1 VKIEKVKE
9 KKKKK
14 KKVKEEEEERF
25 NPKYG
30 WELHPPQL
38 CWGCHHPWEACCR
51 RLGAAS
57 TSALLGLPS
66 SLGGV
71 LPPPVASGVATIFR
85 RRAATAS
92 NTVCSVAYSS

>member
-30 WELHPPQL
+30 WELHPPLL

-51 RLGAAS
+51 RQW
-57 TSALLGLPS
+57 LLGLPPS
-66 SLGGV
+66 SEGV
-71 LPPPVASGVATIFR
+71 PPPPVIQ
-85 RRAATAS
+85 
-92 NTVCSVAYSS
+92 SVVLLILPDLVVKQ

>member
-1 VKIEKVKE
+1 MERGGSRPLLAAPSIIARGEDRE
-9 KKKKK
+9 SEGEE
-14 KKVKEEEEERF
+14 KEEKEGERRGRG
-25 NPKYG
+25 KVQ
-30 WELHPPQL
+30 PQI
-38 CWGCHHPWEACCR
+38 W
-51 RLGAAS
+51 LGAAS